1 MVRQAHHD
9 GLPKGPVLSLPK
21 EQASDSISACPESR
35 YGMKTKL
42 LLIDDSQDLQKLV
55 GMFLEREGY
64 KVTRAANGKEGLRQL
79 ARTQPDLVLLDIMM
93 PQVDGWET
101 CRRIREISNVPI
113 IMLTAK
119 SQEIDVV
126 RGLEMGAD
134 DYVTKPFDLSE
145 LRARIQ
151 SLLRRSQEMASAE
164 KLPSVFDDGWLHID
178 LVKRIVLVSGRPVDL
193 TPTEFRLLAVLV
205 LQAGRV
211 IPHQQLLRQVWGP
224 EYGNEVHY
232 LKLYIRYLRQKL
244 EKDPSNPEYL
254 TTEWGV
260 GYRFR
265 EFSEKGTEQ
274 S

>member
-1 MVRQAHHD
+1 
-9 GLPKGPVLSLPK
+9 
-21 EQASDSISACPESR
+21 
-35 YGMKTKL
+35 MKTKL

-64 KVTRAANGKEGLRQL
+64 EVTRAANGKEGLRQL

-151 SLLRRSQEMASAE
+151 SLLRRTHEMVSAE
-164 KLPSVFDDGWLHID
+164 KSPSVFEDGWLHID
-178 LVKRIVLVSGRPVDL
+178 LVKRIVLVNGKPVDL
-193 TPTEFRLLAVLV
+193 TPTEFRLLAVLI

-232 LKLYIRYLRQKL
+232 LKLYVRYLRQKL
-244 EKDPSNPEYL
+244 EKDPGNPEYL
-254 TTEWGV
+254 ITEWGV

-265 EFSEKGTEQ
+265 EFADVGSNRSEQ
-274 S
+274 Q